1 MHKHP
6 VPADIKNHIIAAL
19 ILAGDKIDSITM
31 SKVYDAIDN
40 GIRTANIAHDKKKE
54 AINA

>member
-6 VPADIKNHIIAAL
+6 VPVDIKNHIMAAL
-19 ILAGDKIDSITM
+19 IAAGDKIDSITM
-31 SKVYDAIDN
+31 SKVYKAIDD
-40 GIRTANIAHDKKKE
+40 GICAANIAHDKKKE

>member
-6 VPADIKNHIIAAL
+6 VPVEIKNHIIAAL
-19 ILAGDKIDSITM
+19 IAAGDKIDSITM
-31 SKVYDAIDN
+31 SKVYKAVDD
-40 GIRTANIAHDKKKE
+40 GIRAASKAHDKKKE

>member
-6 VPADIKNHIIAAL
+6 VPVEIKNHIIAAL
-19 ILAGDKIDSITM
+19 ISAGDKIDSITM
-31 SKVYDAIDN
+31 SKVYKAVDD
-40 GIRTANIAHDKKKE
+40 GIRAASKAHDKKKE